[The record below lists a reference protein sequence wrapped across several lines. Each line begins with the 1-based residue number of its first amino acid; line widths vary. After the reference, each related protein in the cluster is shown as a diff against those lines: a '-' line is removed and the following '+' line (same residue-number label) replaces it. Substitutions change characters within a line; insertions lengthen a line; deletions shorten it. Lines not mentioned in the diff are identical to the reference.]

1 MSFNHTESLMCPV
14 QMLHKTNEVLGSW
27 WTVSCKICLSSFKF
41 INEQKRSIYKFSESA
56 FYYSHGFF
64 CDFEYDILNRNTES
78 LILLENKAS
87 RLILK
92 LWP

>member
-1 MSFNHTESLMCPV
+1 MFNECLV
-14 QMLHKTNEVLGSW
+14 QILYYTNKVLGSW

-41 INEQKRSIYKFSESA
+41 INEQKRSIYKFSGSA

-64 CDFEYDILNRNTES
+64 CDFEEDILSRNTES
-78 LILLENKAS
+78 LILLENKS
-87 RLILK
+87 SHLTLK